1 MSTPG
6 WNATNWQPPNW
17 QPPNWE
23 APIHT
28 APPVFVAV
36 RAAFL
41 DRFGRFVKREE
52 DLYEIRL
59 WADGASAGSYE
70 VMSAAEYRA
79 LSTTDKV
86 EIRNLGSGAGLVD
99 TSHKSNA

>member
-17 QPPNWE
+17 PPSNWE

-41 DRFGRFVKREE
+41 DRFGRFVKRDE
-52 DLYEIRL
+52 DLYIIRL
-59 WADGASAGSYE
+59 WAAGADASDFE
-70 VMSAAEYRA
+70 IMTAAEFRA
-79 LSTTDKV
+79 LSRADQDD
-86 EIRNLGSGAGLVD
+86 IRNLGSGAGLVD
-99 TSHKSNA
+99 TEHKSNA

>member
-1 MSTPG
+1 MATG
-6 WNATNWQPPNW
+6 WNATNWQPTNW
-17 QPPNWE
+17 PPPNWE

-41 DRFGRFVKREE
+41 DRFGRFAKRDE
-52 DLYEIRL
+52 DVYEIRL
-59 WADGASAGSYE
+59 WAEGATANTYE
-70 VMSAAEYRA
+70 TMTLEEFRR
-79 LSTTDKV
+79 LSTADRD
-86 EIRNLGSGAGLVD
+86 ELRNLGSGAGLVD